1 MASVDGR
8 RQKDQ
13 RKQVINFIQST
24 MQTLSD
30 YEKQFQELF
39 NTDLTQMEISS
50 IFLNICLQKKSM
62 IY

>member
-39 NTDLTQMEISS
+39 NTDLTQMEIAS
-50 IFLNICLQKKSM
+50 IFLNTRLQKESM

>member
-13 RKQVINFIQST
+13 RKQVINFVQST

-50 IFLNICLQKKSM
+50 IFLNIRLQKESM